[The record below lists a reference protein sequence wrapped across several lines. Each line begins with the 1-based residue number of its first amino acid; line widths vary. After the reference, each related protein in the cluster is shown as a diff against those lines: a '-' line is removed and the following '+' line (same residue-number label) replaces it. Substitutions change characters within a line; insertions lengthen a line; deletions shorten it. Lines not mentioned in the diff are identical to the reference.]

1 MRVHCGATAAALTA
15 TAVLTLSACGGG
27 GGGGSDTIDGDSAN
41 TASPT
46 ATAASPTASASA
58 EPTAPP
64 VTQDPNLALPGDLK
78 LVFDWPAPTGHAE
91 AAALGNAANFM
102 RSIAHG
108 IVKRNVNEPLVA
120 QYAQPG
126 GSAAAYARTQIGQ
139 AVDGGWTETGTDR
152 FYRPTVKV
160 TSAKTAATVG
170 FCDFQGKVY
179 GKDVRSGKLLG
190 TAVTDSSYVYFT
202 IVMAKFPA
210 GADLWQ
216 AVSVDAKAKAT
227 QCKE

>member
-1 MRVHCGATAAALTA
+1 MRVPAAVTAAALTA
-15 TAVLTLSACGGG
+15 ATALVLSACG
-27 GGGGSDTIDGDSAN
+27 GGGGSDTIDKGSGGDAGTAPSSAPPA
-41 TASPT
+41 TS
-46 ATAASPTASASA
+46 TAAPS
-58 EPTAPP
+58 APP
-64 VTQDPNLALPGDLK
+64 VTADPNLALPADLK

-108 IVKRNVNEPLVA
+108 IVHRNTDEPLVG
-120 QYAQPG
+120 QYAQAG
-126 GSAAAYARTQIGQ
+126 GGAARYARTQIAQ
-139 AVDGGWTETGTDR
+139 AVDHGWTETGTDR

-179 GKDVRSGKLLG
+179 GKDVKTRKLLS
-190 TAVTDSSYVYFT
+190 TAVSDNSYVYFT
-202 IVMAKFPA
+202 IVMAKFPT

>member
-1 MRVHCGATAAALTA
+1 MRVHCGVTAAALAVTA
-15 TAVLTLSACGGG
+15 ALALSACG
-27 GGGGSDTIDGDSAN
+27 GGGGSDTIDGDPADSAPATAT
-41 TASPT
+41 TAST
-46 ATAASPTASASA
+46 SPAPAPS

-64 VTQDPNLALPGDLK
+64 VTTDPNLALPADLK
-78 LVFDWPAPTGHAE
+78 LVFDWPAPAGHSE
-91 AAALGNAANFM
+91 AAALGNAANYL

-108 IVKRNVNEPLVA
+108 IVHRNVKEPLVT
-120 QYAQPG
+120 QYAQA
-126 GSAAAYARTQIGQ
+126 GSAAVTYARTQIGQ
-139 AVDGGWTETGTDR
+139 AVSGGWTETGTDR
-152 FYRPTVKV
+152 FYRPTVKL

-179 GKDVRSGKLLG
+179 GKDVTSEKLLR
-190 TAVTDSSYVYFT
+190 TAVTDNSYVYFT

-216 AVSVDAKAKAT
+216 AVSVEVKAKAT